1 MKIAIPLFGSR
12 VSPRFDCAQRI
23 LLVIV
28 ENKKVVEKKE
38 IWVARWNPLQRIT
51 RLTELGIDT
60 VICGGISNFS
70 VRMLIS
76 NGMRVIS
83 WITGEVEEAIKLFLK
98 GQLKSGVIMGP
109 GGKIQQWR
117 FFARSRRRK
126 EWKWGQRKT

>member
-23 LLVIV
+23 LLVMV
-28 ENKKVVEKKE
+28 EDKKVVEKKE
-38 IWVARWNPLQRIT
+38 IWVGRWNPLQRIT

-76 NGMRVIS
+76 NGIRVIS
-83 WITGEVEEAIKLFLK
+83 WITGEAEEAIKLLLK

-109 GGKIQQWR
+109 GGRRQQWR
-117 FFARSRRRK
+117 FLTRGRRK